1 VFSHIFKWH
10 GFKSGIY
17 RGKRDSLDQDW
28 LRQSDAQRHRLPTTH
43 WQSVVQIWTAKG
55 ETREETED
63 VTLLTGAWETALSM
77 RTAPAT
83 STATPVTQVRLVP
96 YLLIT
101 YTQLDPTMLA
111 ARAVCSCPQFSVYK
125 EITLKAP
132 VQSNHTIT
140 TMKGRLQK
148 TEREKWEKEVL
159 LWQWRLL
166 TFKSKESWGSPL
178 VPCFCR
184 TFPMLFPAAA
194 ATVNATASHILS
206 PSQVCDWGC
215 WFKILKWVLGTLLS
229 PAISQPS
236 PSSLNF
242 VPQLPSRTIPM
253 SRKSASSPPSQLKQE
268 LVGLIFVQKWWPI
281 HLPKYPCSCCQCQW
295 AIAES
300 YKETEVN
307 PKTISAS
314 PEMHSYLWSQLQRK
328 LKGIIS
334 HFVFL

>member
-1 VFSHIFKWH
+1 MVSKV
-10 GFKSGIY
+10 GFIGEK
-17 RGKRDSLDQDW
+17 DCLDQNR

-43 WQSVVQIWTAKG
+43 WQSVIQIWTAKG

-125 EITLKAP
+125 EITLTAP

-206 PSQVCDWGC
+206 PSQVCDSGC
-215 WFKILKWVLGTLLS
+215 WFKIVKWVLGTLFS
-229 PAISQPS
+229 PAISQP
-236 PSSLNF
+236 
-242 VPQLPSRTIPM
+242 
-253 SRKSASSPPSQLKQE
+253 
-268 LVGLIFVQKWWPI
+268 
-281 HLPKYPCSCCQCQW
+281 YPHPVS
-295 AIAES
+295 
-300 YKETEVN
+300 TLL
-307 PKTISAS
+307 
-314 PEMHSYLWSQLQRK
+314 HSYQVEPSLWAGTVPPHPQPSWNK
-328 LKGIIS
+328 NW
-334 HFVFL
+334 